1 MTDQEIMTAE
11 QVAKMLGRSKK
22 TIYMMVLKKQ
32 IPHYKPNRKSLY
44 FRKSE
49 VEAWAFANKISAESQ
64 D

>member
-49 VEAWAFANKISAESQ
+49 VEAWAFGNKISAESQ

>member
-1 MTDQEIMTAE
+1 
-11 QVAKMLGRSKK
+11 
-22 TIYMMVLKKQ
+22 MVYKKQ
-32 IPHYKPNRKSLY
+32 IPYYKPNHKSLY